1 VVREE
6 ARVIGVKKGVRNPR
20 PKGRDA
26 AGLGE
31 KTRTRM
37 EKEESSRTAE
47 NAAARCI
54 AVEAVGMTQATQEVR
69 PPELMGGA
77 PMQVDGAPALWPEPA
92 PTGMV
97 RTTPGFLQRGLVRP
111 PRPRAKERVSS
122 MQTRPLTARL
132 GGRLNGLQGEFY
144 FLRPGTRSVAG
155 WVRTTEVSTGKTI
168 WQA

>member
-26 AGLGE
+26 AGLGG

-54 AVEAVGMTQATQEVR
+54 AVEAVGLTQATQEVR

-77 PMQVDGAPALWPEPA
+77 PMQEDGVPLMWPDPV

-97 RTTPGFLQRGLVRP
+97 RTTLSFLLLQRELILPARVR
-111 PRPRAKERVSS
+111 V
-122 MQTRPLTARL
+122 
-132 GGRLNGLQGEFY
+132 
-144 FLRPGTRSVAG
+144 
-155 WVRTTEVSTGKTI
+155 
-168 WQA
+168 

>member
-1 VVREE
+1 MTG
-6 ARVIGVKKGVRNPR
+6 AKKGVRNPR

-26 AGLGE
+26 AGLGG

-47 NAAARCI
+47 SAAARCI

-69 PPELMGGA
+69 PPELKGGA
-77 PMQVDGAPALWPEPA
+77 PMQVDGAPALWLEPA

-122 MQTRPLTARL
+122 MQTRPPTARV
-132 GGRLNGLQGEFY
+132 GVLNGLQAEFY

-155 WVRTTEVSTGKTI
+155 WVRTTELSTGKTI